1 MIEELKNFF
10 YSASHRLNSLPEHDF
25 AKELLRLD
33 SMTLEVFFNLNNSMM
48 LSPSSNQPGDWIF

>member
-10 YSASHRLNSLPEHDF
+10 YSASHRLSSLPEHDL